1 MYLWPI
7 KADGASGAGDP
18 PNSVP
23 LPSNRNLNRGTQRSF
38 EMSGWHPS
46 PIVLRSCQWWPEH
59 AAEMFAAACQRGRGG
74 GHGRP
79 RKTLGAQTHQEEE
92 DEETLKH
99 RGALQKP

>member
-1 MYLWPI
+1 MTEFTQMYLWPI
-7 KADGASGAGDP
+7 KADGVLGAEDP
-18 PNSVP
+18 PNSVL

-74 GHGRP
+74 GGHGQL
-79 RKTLGAQTHQEEE
+79 TQL
-92 DEETLKH
+92 
-99 RGALQKP
+99 